1 MKLRLQ
7 KFISQAGV
15 ASRRK
20 AEELIKQNR
29 VRVNGKV
36 IREMGVM
43 IEPQKDKVEV
53 NNRKIKLASEFVYY
67 ALNKPPGY
75 VCTRQDPKAEKTI
88 YDLLPRELRN
98 KVWSVGRLD
107 KESEGLLILTND
119 GELTLELT
127 HPRYEHEKEYEVML
141 DKPFESDKE
150 KAAPAKIMKI
160 AGKNLKVILKE
171 GKKRQ
176 IRRIFDSLGY
186 KVYKLKRVRIN
197 KLKLNSLTQG
207 EFEPIKKQE
216 VL

>member
-36 IREMGVM
+36 IKEMGVM
-43 IEPQKDKVEV
+43 VNDQKDTVEV
-53 NNRKIKLASEFVYY
+53 NNRKIKLVDEFVYY

-75 VCTRQDPKAEKTI
+75 VCTRQDPKEKKTI
-88 YDLLPRELRN
+88 YSLLPGELRD

-127 HPRYEHEKEYEVML
+127 HPRFEHEKEYEVML
-141 DKPFESDKE
+141 DKPFEADKE

-160 AGKNLKVILKE
+160 SGKNLKVILKE

-176 IRRIFDSLGY
+176 IRRIFAELGY
-186 KVYKLKRVRIN
+186 KVYKLKRIRIN
-197 KLKLNSLTQG
+197 KLRLGSLIKG
-207 EFEPIKKQE
+207 EFEPIKKQDI
-216 VL
+216 L